1 MRANINVKKIC
12 FLVNPL
18 KNAANIK
25 SYYEW
30 VLGEITHQRPDWSVD
45 LFHKIWPSDLQNFDQ
60 VWVMG
65 GDGTFNYFVNQYHTC
80 SIPIC
85 LFEGGTGNDFYWKVF
100 GKISKKEHLDHIMNG
115 HTASYD
121 AGQVNDMIF
130 LNGVG
135 IGIEGDVLKS
145 MQAIRFIGGALGYY
159 LAAIP
164 QLFKFKSYE
173 ITFDCGGKT
182 IVKKVFLCMIF
193 NSSRAGGGFH
203 FFPMASI
210 QDGLLDMM
218 LCNPI
223 AVIKRLFYMPLIQKG
238 MHVNYPFL
246 EFSTIQSTKIQCNRV
261 LSAAVDGEILEANA
275 FDFKIL
281 PAKFK
286 YIVPSSTS

>member
-1 MRANINVKKIC
+1 MKTNIDHKKIC
-12 FLVNPL
+12 FLVNPQ
-18 KNAANIK
+18 KSNIK
-25 SYYEW
+25 DYCDW
-30 VLGEITHQRPDWSVD
+30 VLAEVAENRPSWSIQLFD
-45 LFHKIWPSDLQNFDQ
+45 LQWPPDLQNFDE
-60 VWVMG
+60 VWVLG
-65 GDGTFNYFVNQYHTC
+65 GDGTFNYFVNKYPDC
-80 SIPIC
+80 SIPIG
-85 LFEGGTGNDFYWKVF
+85 LFQGGTGNDFHWKVF
-100 GKISKKEHLDHIMNG
+100 GKISKTEHLNHILNG
-115 HTASYD
+115 HTANLD

-173 ITFDCGGKT
+173 ISFDRGGNK
-182 IVKKVFLCMIF
+182 IAKKVFLCMVF

-210 QDGLLDMM
+210 QDGALNMM

-223 AVIKRLFYMPLIQKG
+223 AIIKRLFYMPLIQKG
-238 MHVNYPFL
+238 KHVNYPFL
-246 EFSTIQSTKIQCNRV
+246 EFSTIQSTHIHCNRV
-261 LSAAVDGEILEANA
+261 LIAQVDGEVLESDT

-286 YIVPSSTS
+286 YIVPN